1 MRAIIQKVPTFIDS
15 SFALQECRG
24 PHFSVPW
31 HFHPEY
37 ELVYIL
43 KSEGDR
49 FIGDS
54 IKRFRP
60 GDLVLIGS
68 NIPHWYRNDEIY
80 YRENSKTKLE
90 VVSLF
95 VQFNFD
101 FLGDYFFSAPES
113 KNIKALLDSSQ
124 MGLEITGKTREL
136 VSQHMI
142 EMTALSGMDKLLSML
157 NILNILSNS
166 DELETLSV
174 HKSVGVNA
182 KDSERINT
190 VYEHV
195 MQNIKKPISIQEV
208 ADMLFMCPE
217 TFCRFFKKRT
227 RKNFTYFLNEVR
239 VGHACKMLIEKDLSI
254 SEVCFACGYNNISY
268 FNRQFKL
275 IKKITPQVFKQ
286 TYRNNKFIEF
296 DKKKKVFN

>member
-1 MRAIIQKVPTFIDS
+1 MHAIIQKVPTFIDS
-15 SFALQECRG
+15 SFAIQEWKG
-24 PHFSVPW
+24 PHFGVPW
-31 HFHPEY
+31 HYHPEY
-37 ELVYIL
+37 ELVYIS

-80 YRENSKTKLE
+80 YTENPTMKQE
-90 VVSLF
+90 AVSLF
-95 VQFNFD
+95 IQFKLD
-101 FLGDYFFSAPES
+101 FLGDNFFTLPET
-113 KNIKALLDSSQ
+113 KKIKALLDNSQ
-124 MGLEITGKTREL
+124 MGLEITGKTRQL
-136 VSQHMI
+136 VSNQMM
-142 EMTALSGMDKLLSML
+142 EMTSLTGMDKLMQMLS
-157 NILNILSNS
+157 ILNILSNS
-166 DELETLSV
+166 YEMESLSI
-174 HKSVGVNA
+174 HESVGVNA

-195 MQNIKKPISIQEV
+195 MRNIKKPISIQEV

-254 SEVCFACGYNNISY
+254 SEVCFTCGYNNISY

-275 IKKITPQVFKQ
+275 IKKMTPQVFKQ
-286 TYRNNKFIEF
+286 AYRNNKFMEF
-296 DKKKKVFN
+296 DKKKKVLN